1 MRLLVLALCALSVS
15 CGVDVAQTALQGSPL
30 VIAPD
35 CSMAASPAAPIASAF
50 GANDSVE
57 ASSLLL
63 TSYGAQVGP
72 GIYLLA
78 RDGFRLY
85 LNGSLIAASAAP
97 RTPTFVPLS
106 LLPGDNAIAIVAS
119 TLAGTPAVLVQVDEL
134 TRSYFSD
141 ASWKISTQPQGA
153 WAAPGYDDS
162 AWAPAT
168 DFGAASAFPG
178 CDPGS
183 VFPAGSNARWIGPS
197 SPARDIVLR
206 TTISIR
212 PSGYGAAARGGEGA
226 TPVLVS
232 TATEL
237 TSALEDDDKAVILI
251 PEGLLDL
258 RLTAANIVQQATCPT
273 PCTGSNK
280 TVYTVLLATATCPV
294 ALVNRPRNDRR
305 IQVGSNKTIVGLG
318 RGALLRGASFDLGTS
333 TNVILRNLSIFD
345 VNPTMIEAG
354 DAISLTQPSDAWV
367 DHCTFKWISDGFT
380 DASAGTTNVTISWS
394 HYDGLSD
401 DACSGHHPR
410 ASQFVDAVGTLHHN
424 FWDHVDTHAPT
435 VSHPTARVHLYDN
448 YTTDDADYAVEA
460 SCGAQ
465 VLLEGNTFENVVYP
479 TSKTTCSDLTTQLG
493 FLRAPTGSNLYRDN
507 VGPHRSDGADAPEP
521 EDAVV
526 FTPPYSYTVDP
537 PATAW
542 VNVSLRAGAGGQWAL
557 PLSLD

>member
-1 MRLLVLALCALSVS
+1 
-15 CGVDVAQTALQGSPL
+15 
-30 VIAPD
+30 
-35 CSMAASPAAPIASAF
+35 MAASPAAPVASAF
-50 GANDSVE
+50 GANDTLE

-63 TSYGAQVGP
+63 TSYGAQAGP

-85 LNGSLIAASAAP
+85 LNGSLIAASTAA
-97 RTPTFVPLS
+97 RAPTFIPLS
-106 LLPGDNAIAIVAS
+106 LLPGDNVIAIVAS
-119 TLAGTPAVLVQVDEL
+119 TLLGTPAVLVQVDEL
-134 TRSYFSD
+134 ERSYFSD
-141 ASWKISTQPQGA
+141 ASWKLSTQPQGA
-153 WAAPGYDDS
+153 WADPGYDDS
-162 AWAPAT
+162 AWAAAT
-168 DFGAASAFPG
+168 DFGAAGALAG

-183 VFPAGSNARWIGPS
+183 VFPASTSAHWIGPS
-197 SPARDIVLR
+197 SPARDVVLR

-212 PSGYGAAARGGEGA
+212 PSGYGAAARGGEGT
-226 TPVLVS
+226 TPVLAS

-237 TSALEDDDKAVILI
+237 TTALNASDDRAVILI

-258 RLTAANIVQQATCPT
+258 RPSAANTVQQATCPT
-273 PCTGSNK
+273 PCTGSSK
-280 TVYTVLLATATCPV
+280 TVYTVLVGTATCPV
-294 ALVNRPRNDRR
+294 ALVDRPRNDRR
-305 IQVGSNKTIVGLG
+305 IPVASNKTLIGLG
-318 RGALLRGASFDLGTS
+318 RGALLRGASFDLGAS
-333 TNVILRNLSIFD
+333 SNVIMRNLAIFD

-354 DAISLTQPSDAWV
+354 DAISLTQPTDVWV
-367 DHCTFKWISDGFT
+367 DHCTFKWISDGFV
-380 DASAGTTNVTISWS
+380 DASAGTSNVTVSWS

-410 ASQFVDAVGTLHHN
+410 ASQFADAVGTMHHD

-465 VLLEGNTFENVVYP
+465 VLLEGNTFENVAYP
-479 TSKTTCSDLTTQLG
+479 TSKTNCSDLTTELG
-493 FLRAPTGSNLYRDN
+493 FLRAPAGSNLYRDN

-521 EDAVV
+521 EDTV
-526 FTPPYSYTVDP
+526 FTPPYSYTVDR

-542 VNVSLRAGAGGQWAL
+542 VNVVLRAGAGGQWAL